1 MQRKPARDIRS
12 MTGCQSQRVQGNVEK
27 NNRIA
32 CTKLRA
38 CERHLASVTRLFSKP
53 Y

>member
-1 MQRKPARDIRS
+1 
-12 MTGCQSQRVQGNVEK
+12 VEK

-32 CTKLRA
+32 STKLCA
-38 CERHLASVTRLFSKP
+38 YERHLASLTRLFSKP